1 MKLSPCARFVL
12 LDGLYLDREAA
23 SSLAGWASRRGLAL
37 QDAIQL
43 AVVAFVDA
51 GDMAHAGKEG
61 DRTAPL
67 DERCGAGPT
76 ISGPLRGTGGRARGQ
91 ASSRS

>member
-23 SSLAGWASRRGLAL
+23 LSLAGWASRRGLAL

-51 GDMAHAGKEG
+51 GDMAPAGKEG
-61 DRTAPL
+61 DRTEPR
-67 DERCGAGPT
+67 DERCGSEPT
-76 ISGPLRGTGGRARGQ
+76 ISGPHRGTGGRAPGQ